1 MKKSNLITLLIL
13 VAVVLATFSSCR
25 KDGTPVPEDGPQ
37 EIEAF
42 LKSIPRVSS
51 VQKLE
56 DDWEGFESAWQL
68 KFVQPLDHFD
78 ESVKYRILQRVY
90 VHFKSF
96 DAPVVF
102 YGSGYEIMNIF
113 PDISQLLDA
122 NVVEFEY
129 RYFGESVPDGM
140 YPDVNWT
147 WLTSRQASEDLHD
160 IYEAFKPALRGKWVS
175 SGVSKGGITS
185 AMYARFHPDDMDL
198 YLPFCAPFCKS
209 LNDDSIGRWISDGVA
224 SPQVREAMVGFIK
237 MALWMQEELCEEA
250 VTREGFEGQS
260 YEAIAD
266 QMPGYIINAFF
277 DRLAYQFVDEW
288 LPNIP
293 DEESSASEVLDFI
306 LNSNSGRTEGKRRRD
321 MLVTFTKSGE
331 DDSLISSEPY
341 EPQALKEL
349 GYFSFDL
356 TPYRD
361 EVEEGLVG
369 EEDARFGDDLGTP
382 AERAAITY
390 SDTLMV
396 NFLEKFLPRTGAKM
410 IFVYGQDDF
419 WTGAG
424 IKDNCGNP
432 NIGRFVIR
440 DSNHTD
446 DFLSYPH
453 KEDSNA
459 LTAAINGVLGL

>member
-1 MKKSNLITLLIL
+1 M
-13 VAVVLATFSSCR
+13 
-25 KDGTPVPEDGPQ
+25 
-37 EIEAF
+37 
-42 LKSIPRVSS
+42 
-51 VQKLE
+51 
-56 DDWEGFESAWQL
+56 
-68 KFVQPLDHFD
+68 
-78 ESVKYRILQRVY
+78 
-90 VHFKSF
+90 
-96 DAPVVF
+96 
-102 YGSGYEIMNIF
+102 
-113 PDISQLLDA
+113 
-122 NVVEFEY
+122 
-129 RYFGESVPDGM
+129 
-140 YPDVNWT
+140 
-147 WLTSRQASEDLHD
+147 
-160 IYEAFKPALRGKWVS
+160 
-175 SGVSKGGITS
+175 
-185 AMYARFHPDDMDL
+185 
-198 YLPFCAPFCKS
+198 
-209 LNDDSIGRWISDGVA
+209 
-224 SPQVREAMVGFIK
+224 
-237 MALWMQEELCEEA
+237 
-250 VTREGFEGQS
+250 
-260 YEAIAD
+260 
-266 QMPGYIINAFF
+266 
-277 DRLAYQFVDEW
+277 
-288 LPNIP
+288 
-293 DEESSASEVLDFI
+293 
-306 LNSNSGRTEGKRRRD
+306 
-321 MLVTFTKSGE
+321 
-331 DDSLISSEPY
+331 
-341 EPQALKEL
+341 